1 MSFPVTAV
9 RAVGVAL
16 LLLAAVLA
24 QGALVARFPWP
35 GPGEPQ
41 LPALAVLAVAL
52 GGGPRSGVIAGFG
65 TGLTLDV
72 LPPASHAF
80 GQWAFVLCLLG
91 YLVGMLAQEAAD
103 SVVFAVVL
111 GTLGTAL
118 APLVFTLVGIAL
130 GDPRA
135 DLLRALENL
144 PSVAL
149 STLVLAALVLGP
161 LRWRRRDRLVTAVT
175 PGLASLALR

>member
-1 MSFPVTAV
+1 V
-9 RAVGVAL
+9 RTVGVAL
-16 LLLAAVLA
+16 LLLAAALA
-24 QGALVARFPWP
+24 QGALVARLPWP

-52 GGGPRSGVIAGFG
+52 GGGPRSGVIAGLA

-80 GQWAFVLCLLG
+80 GQWAFVLCLVG
-91 YLVGMLAQEAAD
+91 HLVGTLAQDAAD
-103 SVVFAVVL
+103 SVLLAVVL
-111 GTLGTAL
+111 GALGAAL

-135 DLLRALENL
+135 DLLRVLEHL

-149 STLVLAALVLGP
+149 STLVLAAVVLGP
-161 LRWRRRDRLVTAVT
+161 LRWRRRDRVVTAAM
-175 PGLASLALR
+175 PSLASLALR